1 MDARPVIEDE
11 MESKGQRAAEKVQAI
26 LDLARNASSD
36 GSGYITIASPDG
48 GTQQFVVRSC
58 FCFGSIQTPDEGAAI
73 ASRISK
79 LELKAPA
86 DQATKF
92 KRSAEL
98 YAECMGDPARYRR
111 RIFRAL
117 PRILQDIEWLR
128 TDFLHL
134 FGEQRRADQYAPMLA
149 AAWAAQ
155 SDESM
160 QSEKGIAW
168 FAELTPYLGPDSDT
182 TRDDEEAVIDH
193 LLGAH
198 VRLKDGVR
206 TIGELL
212 HLGYCEH
219 GSWAQDELA
228 RYGIRVYCGGL
239 AIQAKSDQLR
249 MLLKDTPYAIGYGA
263 QIRRHRLS
271 LGDTTKQVRMAGQ
284 SRAQCYVLNW
294 NEFRKEYIDDKE
306 PELPELPPF

>member
-11 MESKGQRAAEKVQAI
+11 MEAKGQRATEKVQAI

-36 GSGYITIASPDG
+36 GSGYITLASPDG
-48 GTQQFVVRSC
+48 GTQRFVVRSC

-73 ASRISK
+73 ASRISR

-86 DQATKF
+86 NQAAKF
-92 KRSAEL
+92 SASAAL
-98 YAECMGDPARYRR
+98 YAECMDDPGRFRR
-111 RIFRAL
+111 RTFRAL

-128 TDFLHL
+128 SEFLSL

-155 SDESM
+155 SDEPM
-160 QSEKGIAW
+160 QSEAGRDW
-168 FAELTPYLGPDSDT
+168 FASLTPYLSADADT

-193 LLGAH
+193 ILGSH
-198 VRLKDGVR
+198 VRYESGVL

-212 HLGYCEH
+212 QKGYCEQLE
-219 GSWAQDELA
+219 WAQELLA
-228 RYGIRVYCGGL
+228 RYGLRVYSGGL
-239 AIQAKSDQLR
+239 AIQAKSDQIR
-249 MLLKDTPYAIGYGA
+249 ALLKDTPYATGYGA

-284 SRAQCYVLNW
+284 ARAQCYVLNW
-294 NEFRKEYIDDKE
+294 ADFKRDYIEDRE
-306 PELPELPPF
+306 PELPDLPPF